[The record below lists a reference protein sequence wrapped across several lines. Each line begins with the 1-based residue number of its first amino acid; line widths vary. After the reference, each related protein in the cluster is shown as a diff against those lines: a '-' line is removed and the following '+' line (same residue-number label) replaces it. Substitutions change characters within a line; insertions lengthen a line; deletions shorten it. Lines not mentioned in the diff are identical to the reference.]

1 MKSFSR
7 QMGLVNS
14 EVDRRAEF
22 LGMPRDRRIWSFV
35 SMTRISKIEI
45 PAAEFEQRR
54 DSAVRLA
61 REAGLAGLLV
71 CSRGGAALDRYGDVM
86 YLANHYTSFP
96 YIPDLPGA
104 WTGRAHSFMVMPV
117 GDAPVLIADI
127 PSIEAVKLPR
137 DQIVLADLVTEAV
150 IDVMRKSLP
159 KGRVGLVGG
168 DTLPV
173 SLAKQFEAA
182 LPAIEWVPAD
192 NILAQLR
199 SMKSPPEI
207 AKLRAAAQL
216 GSRMIEAMMAAA
228 VPGATHGD
236 VVAAGMAVLVP
247 AGGMLYNSFMASGR
261 GGENP
266 TMSRCNFPT
275 WGSPTPLSKGDWL
288 RLGISG
294 VLDGYCFDVSRSRAI
309 GSPTNAQVA
318 AFEAAIAV
326 VEEGIAAIQPGNTAG
341 GVAEAG
347 LRKQTELGFTYKGVF
362 SGLGHG
368 IGLGWDS
375 PWLVPGEPTVL
386 KPSMVLNVEKTLMKD
401 GYLGDFEET
410 VVLTERGPQLLTDA
424 QLRFW

>member
-1 MKSFSR
+1 
-7 QMGLVNS
+7 
-14 EVDRRAEF
+14 
-22 LGMPRDRRIWSFV
+22 
-35 SMTRISKIEI
+35 
-45 PAAEFEQRR
+45 
-54 DSAVRLA
+54 
-61 REAGLAGLLV
+61 
-71 CSRGGAALDRYGDVM
+71 
-86 YLANHYTSFP
+86 
-96 YIPDLPGA
+96 
-104 WTGRAHSFMVMPV
+104 MVMPV
-117 GDAPVLIADI
+117 GDAHVLIADI

-159 KGRVGLVGG
+159 KGKVGLVGG

-199 SMKSPPEI
+199 SMKSPTEI

>member
-1 MKSFSR
+1 MTSR
-7 QMGLVNS
+7 
-14 EVDRRAEF
+14 
-22 LGMPRDRRIWSFV
+22 I
-35 SMTRISKIEI
+35 TKIEI

-54 DSAVRLA
+54 DNALRLA

-71 CSRGGAALDRYGDVM
+71 VSRGGAALDRYGDIM

-117 GDAPVLIADI
+117 GDAPTLVVDI
-127 PSIEAVKLPR
+127 PSIEAIRMPR
-137 DQIVLADLVTEAV
+137 DQIVLADLVTEEV
-150 IDVMRKSLP
+150 INVMRKTLP
-159 KGRVGLVGG
+159 KGQVGRVGG
-168 DTLPV
+168 DLPV
-173 SLAKQFEAA
+173 SLFKQIEAA
-182 LPAIEWVPAD
+182 LPGVEWVPAD

-199 SMKSPPEI
+199 SMKSTTEI

-216 GSRMIEAMMAAA
+216 GSRMIEAMMATAA
-228 VPGATHGD
+228 PGATHGD

-247 AGGMLYNSFMASGR
+247 AGGMLYNPFIVSGR
-261 GGENP
+261 GGENR
-266 TMSRCNFPT
+266 TLSRCNFPT
-275 WGSPTPLSKGDWL
+275 WGSPTPLAKGDWL

-326 VEEGIAAIQPGNTAG
+326 VEEGISAIQPGNTAAG
-341 GVAEAG
+341 AVAEAG
-347 LRKQTELGFTYKGVF
+347 LRKQKELGFTFKGVF

-375 PWLVPGEPTVL
+375 PWLVPGEPNSAEAGHGPERRENADEGRL
-386 KPSMVLNVEKTLMKD
+386 PRRL
-401 GYLGDFEET
+401 EET
-410 VVLTERGPQLLTDA
+410 VVLTERGPQLLTNA

>member
-1 MKSFSR
+1 MKPCRARGWISGDMTSR
-7 QMGLVNS
+7 
-14 EVDRRAEF
+14 
-22 LGMPRDRRIWSFV
+22 I
-35 SMTRISKIEI
+35 TKIEI
-45 PAAEFEQRR
+45 PATEFEQRR
-54 DSAVRLA
+54 DNAQRLA

-71 CSRGGAALDRYGDVM
+71 VSRGGAALDRYGDIM

-117 GDAPVLIADI
+117 GEAPTLVVDI
-127 PSIEAVKLPR
+127 PSIEAVRMPR

-150 IDVMRKSLP
+150 IDIMRKSLA

-173 SLAKQFEAA
+173 SLFKQIEAA
-182 LPAIEWVPAD
+182 LPGIEWVPAD

-199 SMKSPPEI
+199 SMKSTIEI

-216 GSRMIEAMMAAA
+216 GSRMIEGMMAAA

-261 GGENP
+261 GGESP

-275 WGSPTPLSKGDWL
+275 WGSPTPLAKGDWL

-326 VEEGIAAIQPGNTAG
+326 VEEGIAAIRPGNTAG
-341 GVAEAG
+341 AVAEAG
-347 LRKQTELGFTYKGVF
+347 LRKQKELGFTFKGVF

-375 PWLVPGEPTVL
+375 PWLVPGEPTQL
-386 KPSMVLNVEKTLMKD
+386 KPGMVLNVEKTLMKD

>member
-1 MKSFSR
+1 
-7 QMGLVNS
+7 
-14 EVDRRAEF
+14 
-22 LGMPRDRRIWSFV
+22 
-35 SMTRISKIEI
+35 MTRGISKIEI
-45 PAAEFEQRR
+45 PGAEFEQRR

-117 GDAPVLIADI
+117 GDAHVLIADI